1 MIILSRSISPYQIA
15 GYLLEG
21 HGGAFSI
28 VEPVIVS
35 SFVNISTDWLA
46 EHGTTIDSYS
56 FHTYIHE
63 IGHALGLG
71 HPGPYNDIGNAA
83 RNHLQ
88 GRAGNDELRGGPG
101 ADRLDGGAGADRV
114 PYIDSDTG
122 VEVSLEDS
130 TGAGGHAEGDV
141 IADIENVIGSDYDD
155 ALIGN
160 ERPNELYAGDGDDVL
175 IGGAGAD
182 FLQGGKGIDLVDYT
196 DSDTGVRVNL
206 TTNTGEGGHAMGDVI
221 ADVENV
227 IGSLYRDILWGDGNA
242 NRLFGGGGNDEL
254 HGDDGDDL
262 LEGGAGADN
271 MSGGAGMDT
280 VSYRES
286 DEAVTVNLEESTVH
300 GGHAEGDQIT
310 GFENVIGSAHADVLL
325 GNDGDNLFEGGA
337 GADRLEG
344 GEGAD
349 TFIFDRGHGEDTIA
363 DFTDGED
370 LIDLT
375 AFGLSGFEELTSLSD
390 SDGTTI
396 DLTAHPDGGGGS
408 ILLEGFD
415 MANLDA
421 TDFTFT

>member
-1 MIILSRSISPYQIA
+1 MS
-15 GYLLEG
+15 
-21 HGGAFSI
+21 
-28 VEPVIVS
+28 
-35 SFVNISTDWLA
+35 
-46 EHGTTIDSYS
+46 
-56 FHTYIHE
+56 
-63 IGHALGLG
+63 
-71 HPGPYNDIGNAA
+71 
-83 RNHLQ
+83 
-88 GRAGNDELRGGPG
+88 
-101 ADRLDGGAGADRV
+101 
-114 PYIDSDTG
+114 YIDSDTG

-262 LEGGAGADN
+262 LEGG
-271 MSGGAGMDT
+271 
-280 VSYRES
+280 
-286 DEAVTVNLEESTVH
+286 
-300 GGHAEGDQIT
+300 
-310 GFENVIGSAHADVLL
+310 
-325 GNDGDNLFEGGA
+325 
-337 GADRLEG
+337 
-344 GEGAD
+344 EGAD